1 MILEGFVLN
10 LVFGMLF
17 LSLVLAFI
25 RLVIGP
31 NLVDRVVALDMMSLI
46 VMGIIATYCIQTDQ
60 PVLLDTAV
68 VLALIAFV
76 GAVAFGRYMKVKRS
90 TM

>member
-1 MILEGFVLN
+1 MIHQGIVLDI
-10 LVFGMLF
+10 VFGMLF
-17 LSLVLAFI
+17 LSLILAFI
-25 RLVIGP
+25 RLIIGP

-46 VMGIIATYCIQTDQ
+46 VMGIIAVYCIKTDQ

-76 GAVAFGRYMKVKRS
+76 GAVAFGRYMKVTRS